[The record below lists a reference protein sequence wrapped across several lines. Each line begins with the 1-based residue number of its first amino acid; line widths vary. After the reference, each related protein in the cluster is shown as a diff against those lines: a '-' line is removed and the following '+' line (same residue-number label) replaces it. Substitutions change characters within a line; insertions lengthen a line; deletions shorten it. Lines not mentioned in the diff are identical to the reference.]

1 MASRHLVPLR
11 IFLNNIAKSSFLPE
25 GTEMSKHHQNLP
37 GKPDIQRVLVMKW
50 SALGDLVI
58 STAMFSDIR
67 RAFPNAV
74 IDLQTLP
81 SFAALFAN
89 DPRFNNVC
97 AIDTR
102 KKMGLW
108 RWLKF
113 VKNKRYDLVFDLQS
127 NDRSQMFMTLWFL
140 LGRSP
145 RWRVG
150 NHFRFPYNVARDSAN
165 ADQHAFDLQRE
176 TLAAA
181 GIPVVA
187 SRPQLYPNN
196 NNQVN
201 AANLMTSNDL
211 AAGQFAVLVPGSQIR
226 GLLKRWG
233 SERYASLARVL
244 KEKGVDKV
252 VLVGGPDDIE
262 ECAAIKNLCSEDW
275 LVDLCGQTQV
285 LDLIP
290 LCDAARMIVSND
302 TGPAHVA
309 SSTPTPTPMVVICG
323 PTDPRRV
330 KPVGENV
337 VALQADLDCLNC
349 YRKECSHHSCMR
361 MITTEMVV
369 DKLKTLHV
377 F

>member
-1 MASRHLVPLR
+1 MPGSNQTLPSNPHIHR
-11 IFLNNIAKSSFLPE
+11 I
-25 GTEMSKHHQNLP
+25 
-37 GKPDIQRVLVMKW
+37 LVMKW

-67 RAFPNAV
+67 QAFPNAV

-81 SFAALFAN
+81 SFTSLFAN
-89 DPRFNNVC
+89 DSRFNNVY
-97 AIDTR
+97 AVDTR

-113 VKNKRYDLVFDLQS
+113 VSDKSYDLVFDLQT

-140 LGRSP
+140 SGRAP

-150 NHFRFPYNVARDSAN
+150 NHKRFPYNVTRNPTDGCP
-165 ADQHAFDLQRE
+165 HAFDLQRE

-181 GIPVVA
+181 GVPVVA
-187 SRPQLYPNN
+187 CRPLLYPGNEN
-196 NNQVN
+196 KVN
-201 AANLMTSNDL
+201 AAALMTSNAL
-211 AAGQFAVLVPGSQIR
+211 VAGQFAVLFPGSQIR

-233 SERYASLARVL
+233 SERYANLARVL
-244 KEKGVDKV
+244 KERGVNKV
-252 VLVGGPDDIE
+252 VLLGGPDDVE
-262 ECAAIKNLCSEDW
+262 ECAKIKSLCSEDW
-275 LVDLCGQTQV
+275 LLNLCGQTKV

-290 LCDAARMIVSND
+290 LCDAARLIVSND

-330 KPVGENV
+330 KPIGDNV
-337 VALQADLDCLNC
+337 LALQADLDCINC
-349 YRKECSHHSCMR
+349 YGKECSHHSCMR
-361 MITTEMVV
+361 LITVEMVI
-369 DKLKTLHV
+369 DKLKVLHV